1 MTTLDD
7 VIARSEGA
15 RLISYAFESKTLN
28 FQLYLEGDGHLLA
41 VSVPTDTVHGR
52 TVTADP
58 ERSKCR
64 IEVFDVARY
73 LPALGGRYV
82 PAPDPAVFVDHA
94 RDRLT
99 LALGRRTTDCR
110 YLLSLRGKYP
120 LLACLVRDL
129 SEIRWS
135 VE

>member
-1 MTTLDD
+1 MQSFDE
-7 VIARSEGA
+7 VIARSAGA
-15 RLISYAFESKTLN
+15 RLISYTFEDKELR
-28 FQLYLEGDGHLLA
+28 FQLYLEGDGQLLA

-52 TVTADP
+52 TVSADP
-58 ERSKCR
+58 ERSKCK

-73 LPALGGRYV
+73 FPTLGGRYA
-82 PAPDPAVFVDHA
+82 PAHDPALFLDHA

-99 LALGRRTTDCR
+99 LALGRRTADCR
-110 YLLSLRGKYP
+110 YLLTLRGKYP

-129 SEIRWS
+129 AEIRWS